1 MLKLTRP
8 LHLLLAA
15 LTYSLGA
22 SIANYLGNPFN
33 ASSFWLGLAAILLLQ
48 LSIGLLSE
56 VFRLDTE
63 PLLENETRKAR
74 QALRNNILYVSIAS
88 IAVVGFIAYIL
99 FNNDHLPLPVFFFL
113 LLSLLIILTYSVP
126 PFRVV
131 NRGLGEFLLAAQLAY
146 VFPSIAFI
154 LQAGEAHRFLTLTIP
169 LTFLAFAYFIVMNF
183 PSFASDRKYNRVTFL
198 TQLGWERVVPLHHL
212 LVLLA
217 YLLFVASPAFG
228 VSLSLI
234 WRVFL
239 TLPFATFQILQLRNI
254 ALGAPTNWTLLSVTA
269 LTTFGLTTYL
279 LMLTFWLR

>member
-33 ASSFWLGLAAILLLQ
+33 AISFWLGLAAILLLQ

-99 FNNDHLPLPVFFFL
+99 FNNDQLPLPVFF
-113 LLSLLIILTYSVP
+113 
-126 PFRVV
+126 
-131 NRGLGEFLLAAQLAY
+131 
-146 VFPSIAFI
+146 
-154 LQAGEAHRFLTLTIP
+154 
-169 LTFLAFAYFIVMNF
+169 
-183 PSFASDRKYNRVTFL
+183 
-198 TQLGWERVVPLHHL
+198 
-212 LVLLA
+212 
-217 YLLFVASPAFG
+217 
-228 VSLSLI
+228 
-234 WRVFL
+234 
-239 TLPFATFQILQLRNI
+239 
-254 ALGAPTNWTLLSVTA
+254 
-269 LTTFGLTTYL
+269 
-279 LMLTFWLR
+279 